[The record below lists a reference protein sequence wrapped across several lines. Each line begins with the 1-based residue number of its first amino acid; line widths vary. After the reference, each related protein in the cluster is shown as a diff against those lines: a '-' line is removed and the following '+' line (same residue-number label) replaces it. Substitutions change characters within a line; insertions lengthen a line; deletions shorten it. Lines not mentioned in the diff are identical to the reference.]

1 MAGSMIQRRRDEAY
15 KAYAWAVVS
24 ALVLL
29 MVWTAALRY
38 VSPGWPHLAVHG
50 GGYMLSIVIMAGGY
64 DQLKRTLR
72 PFHAF
77 LVAAATWAG
86 LFVLLR
92 SGLAYLVD

>member
-1 MAGSMIQRRRDEAY
+1 
-15 KAYAWAVVS
+15 
-24 ALVLL
+24 
-29 MVWTAALRY
+29 
-38 VSPGWPHLAVHG
+38 
-50 GGYMLSIVIMAGGY
+50 MLSIVIMAGGY